1 MPTAEQVATDFLI
14 DAVAALSAAARRPNA
29 DCTTLYDLADESI
42 AKAVAVLAA
51 QRPPV
56 LEPKPPLEDGDF
68 GSTTEVDHIEEYRA
82 DPTFRMRTFRKRT

>member
-56 LEPKPPLEDGDF
+56 LESEPPHKDGDI
-68 GSTTEVDHIEEYRA
+68 GSTL
-82 DPTFRMRTFRKRT
+82 PF